1 MKKFICIIF
10 AWILCFTASIDT
22 YAAAAVNSQNNSE
35 AYAKEKLALTPDSGQ
50 KVTPDLGEKIPLR
63 VLIVGNSFS
72 RFKTGNVTYSIEQ
85 PLEELAK
92 ASGHNLEVTT
102 LAHGSSRM
110 VYYAGMNESHIT
122 YYRELMQLL
131 SSETWD
137 YIILQEHSTSPI
149 ERFDNATYPALE
161 RILQYIRDL
170 QPQAKPLLYMT
181 HSFSNGTTIKIND
194 VARQLTIAQMELYLA
209 AAYKTL
215 ENRLNVE
222 VVPAGMH
229 MYRASRL
236 YPKIKTLGNDSKHP
250 AYAGYYLMA
259 SCFYHKSY
267 GTVPEPQKADL
278 TNCTLTIQEL
288 TALSSLAGDS
298 LTMNKQELR
307 INENKTASLSTTP
320 KRNDLTYKSLD
331 PSIASVDAKT
341 GVVTAKKGG
350 YTLIVAEAPD
360 GLQALCSVTVN
371 IPPSFICPYYLAGK
385 GETIQ
390 ILPRTNYPN
399 LKWSSNKRSVASVN
413 TSTGVVTVNDSGRAV
428 ITVTNKDNTSMKA
441 SYTLFV
447 PFDTPQNLKASS
459 NGNPAEAASFGNIK
473 ISWKAVSNASGY
485 DIYRATSIKGNY
497 TKIGTSKSNSYID
510 KTAAVNKYY
519 YYKVTAKNSYEQCT
533 SPLSKSV
540 RGIILKA
547 STVKAR
553 LTKANKVRLTW
564 NKNAR
569 ANGYVIYRSTKKNSG
584 YKQIKRITSGSKISY
599 IDKTAKKNK
608 TYYYRIKAF
617 KTLNNRNF
625 YGVKSVN
632 VKITVTN

>member
-10 AWILCFTASIDT
+10 AWLLCIMASIDT
-22 YAAAAVNSQNNSE
+22 YAAASNHS
-35 AYAKEKLALTPDSGQ
+35 AYVQENQALSPDSGQ
-50 KVTPDLGEKIPLR
+50 VTPDLGEKTPLR

-72 RFKTGNVTYSIEQ
+72 RYKTGNVTYSIEQ

-110 VYYAGMNESHIT
+110 VYYAGMNEAHIT

-149 ERFDNATYPALE
+149 ERFDSATYPALE
-161 RILQYIRDL
+161 RLLQYIRDL

-181 HSFSNGTTIKIND
+181 HSFSNGTSIKVNG
-194 VARQLTIAQMELYLA
+194 VSKQLTIAQMELYLA

-215 ENRLNVE
+215 ENRLNVD

-229 MYRASRL
+229 MNRANYL

-259 SCFYHKSY
+259 CCFYNKIY
-267 GTVPEPQKADL
+267 GTVPEPEKAVL
-278 TNCTLTIQEL
+278 TNCTLTTQEL
-288 TALSSLAGDS
+288 KALALMTADS

-307 INENKTASLSTTP
+307 LNENKTATLTTTP
-320 KRNDLTYKSLD
+320 KRSDLTFKSLD
-331 PSIASVDAKT
+331 PSIASVNAKT
-341 GVVTAKKGG
+341 GVVTAKQGG

-360 GLQALCSVTVN
+360 GLQALCGVTVN
-371 IPPSFICPYYLAGK
+371 IPPSFICPYYMAGK

-399 LKWSSNKRSVASVN
+399 LKWSSNKKSVASVD
-413 TSTGVVTVNDSGRAV
+413 TATGVVTVNASGRAV
-428 ITVTNKDNTSMKA
+428 ITVTNTDNTSMKA
-441 SYTLFV
+441 SYVLYV
-447 PFDTPQNLKASS
+447 PFDTPQNMKASS
-459 NGNPAEAASFGNIK
+459 NGNPAEAAAFGNIK
-473 ISWKAVSNASGY
+473 VSWKASAGAPSY
-485 DIYRATSIKGNY
+485 DIYRSTSKNGTY
-497 TKIGTSKSNSYID
+497 TKIGTSNTNSYID

-519 YYKVTAKNSYEQCT
+519 YYKVTARNSYEQCT

-540 RGIILKA
+540 RGIILRA
-547 STVKAR
+547 STVKAK
-553 LTKANKVRLTW
+553 LTKAKKVRLTW
-564 NKNAR
+564 NKNTR
-569 ANGYVIYRSTKKNSG
+569 ASGYVIYRSTKKNSG
-584 YKQIKRITSGSKISY
+584 YKQIARITSGSKISY
-599 IDKTAKKNK
+599 IDKTVKNNK

-625 YGVKSVN
+625 YGVKSVK
-632 VKITVTN
+632 VKIKVTT